1 MIRRSVA
8 AVGVLLAAAIAAA
21 PAANADRWGDDTQAR
36 AVWVCETL
44 MAEGMPMR
52 VHRVLAVR
60 MVLQE
65 KEGYTPEKTR
75 ETMDDAVTI
84 TCPGAGY
91 AYTLAVT
98 HYSMAPP
105 ESREVWEAK
114 AAPLVE
120 DL

>member
-1 MIRRSVA
+1 MDKRVVA
-8 AVGVLLAAAIAAA
+8 AVGVLFVTAVAAA
-21 PAANADRWGDDTQAR
+21 PAAHADRWGDDTQAR

-65 KEGYTPEKTR
+65 KEGYTSEKTR
-75 ETMDDAVTI
+75 ETMDDAVTV
-84 TCPGAGY
+84 TCPGAEY
-91 AYTLAVT
+91 SYMLAVT

-105 ESREVWEAK
+105 ESREVWENK